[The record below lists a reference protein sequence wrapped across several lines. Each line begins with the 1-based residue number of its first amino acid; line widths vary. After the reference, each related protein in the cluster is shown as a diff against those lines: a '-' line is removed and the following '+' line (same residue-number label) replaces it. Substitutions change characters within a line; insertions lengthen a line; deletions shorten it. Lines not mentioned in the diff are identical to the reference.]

1 MNLPIILA
9 SQSPARL
16 ELLAQIGI
24 VPDQVLPADIDET
37 EKKGERP
44 CRLAERL
51 AEEKALK
58 IATKQTGAIIIAAD
72 TVPYARGKIM
82 RKAANADDVR
92 ESLKLLKGR
101 RHQIYTGVAVVR
113 VDDNGIK
120 TQTRCVK
127 TILKF
132 RDISPQ
138 EIEHFA
144 ALGEGVGKA
153 GGYTIG
159 GYAESFVSYI
169 SGSFS
174 NVIGLP
180 LCETR
185 AMLKSLGA
193 EIF

>member
-1 MNLPIILA
+1 MTLPIILA

-16 ELLAQIGI
+16 ELLKQIGI
-24 VPDQVLPADIDET
+24 VPAEILPADIDET
-37 EKKGERP
+37 EQKGEKP

-51 AEEKALK
+51 AREKAMA
-58 IATKQTGAIIIAAD
+58 IAEQKKDAIIIAAD
-72 TVPYARGKIM
+72 TVPFVRGQIM
-82 RKAANADDVR
+82 RKARNGDDVR
-92 ESLKLLKGR
+92 ASLNLLKGR
-101 RHQIYTGVAVVR
+101 RHQIYTGVAVAR
-113 VDDNGIK
+113 ASEGGIK
-120 TQTRCVK
+120 IQTKCVK
-127 TILKF
+127 TVLKF
-132 RDISPQ
+132 RNISDK

-144 ALGEGVGKA
+144 SLDEGIGKA

-185 AMLKSLGA
+185 AMLKSMGA
-193 EIF
+193 DII